1 MRRLICVV
9 GLVLMTVLAGC
20 GRGGSPPPA
29 PSRPPVE
36 PLPTYSSVADMSKA
50 AGAQETPG
58 QTVRVLINGVANG
71 EPDPT
76 FNGVGAVRF
85 DAAGPTVE
93 FSEQAQRLNGSL
105 ADVALVVQP
114 TDAFLKP
121 PVDITLPPRKSWQR
135 ITPATTAPFYQ
146 QFVPVVAALRTYL
159 DPVGLFARYGNSIS
173 VAAAVADR
181 VGGTQAMRYDLHID
195 PGTVPARLP
204 ASAIQM
210 WLDAHD
216 HVVRV
221 VVDQPTPHL
230 TLDAEFQG
238 WGSAVTIAVPDPTQ
252 VAQ

>member
-20 GRGGSPPPA
+20 GRAGSPPPA
-29 PSRPPVE
+29 PSRPPTE
-36 PLPTYSSVADMSKA
+36 PLPTYSSVSDLSKA
-50 AGAQETPG
+50 VLAQEVPG
-58 QTVRVLINGVANG
+58 QTVRVLINGVVNG

-76 FNGVGAVRF
+76 FNGAGALRF
-85 DAAGPTVE
+85 DAAGPTIE
-93 FSEQAQRLNGSL
+93 FSEQAQRLDATL

-121 PVDITLPPRKSWQR
+121 PLDITLPPRKSWQR

-146 QFVPVVAALRTYL
+146 QFVPIVAALRTYL
-159 DPVGLFARYGNSIS
+159 DPVGLFARYGDSLS

-195 PGTVPARLP
+195 PATAPPRLP

-210 WLDAHD
+210 WLGAHD
-216 HVVRV
+216 RVVRML
-221 VVDQPTPHL
+221 VDQPTPHL
-230 TLDAEFQG
+230 TLDAGFQG
-238 WGSAVTIAVPDPTQ
+238 WGSAVTIVVPDPAQ